1 MAKIKDIH
9 GYILYFQF
17 IVIIIL
23 YFLLTVL
30 INQLYS

>member
-1 MAKIKDIH
+1 MAKIKDMH
-9 GYILYFQF
+9 GYIKSQF

-30 INQLYS
+30 INQLDG